1 MADDWSAAA
10 DPGALGAVLADTAF
24 GRAWI
29 VHLALLLAFFAAT
42 FRPRSGWT
50 GLTLLSG
57 LSLASLGLTG
67 HAVMQ
72 AGIEGVAHRA
82 NDALHLLCGG
92 AWTGGL
98 IPFLLSLGAFRRG
111 AHAREAVTGMIRFS
125 FYGHFA
131 VAGVVATGVVNVA
144 LTSGLPLPPDTPYRA
159 LLDVKIGVVAVMIA
173 LALVNRYALVP
184 RLAVMPRA
192 LATLR
197 AFTIANAGLGTLAIA
212 LVSVFGLLNPA

>member
-1 MADDWSAAA
+1 
-10 DPGALGAVLADTAF
+10 
-24 GRAWI
+24 
-29 VHLALLLAFFAAT
+29 
-42 FRPRSGWT
+42 
-50 GLTLLSG
+50 
-57 LSLASLGLTG
+57 
-67 HAVMQ
+67 
-72 AGIEGVAHRA
+72 
-82 NDALHLLCGG
+82 
-92 AWTGGL
+92 
-98 IPFLLSLGAFRRG
+98 
-111 AHAREAVTGMIRFS
+111 MIRFS

-197 AFTIANAGLGTLAIA
+197 AFTIVNAGLGTLAIA
-212 LVSVFGLLNPA
+212 PGQRIWAPEPGVRPSSFGAPRNPVAST